1 MSNFDNLTII
11 DKLNITLSN
20 LNMTYLVGK
29 IKIYAG
35 TTLPEGYVWCDG
47 TNGTPDLT
55 NNNFIISDQSDG
67 NQQQTGNNSFANNMI
82 EHTHSI
88 QTTSNVTDMGFNFN
102 PDAVDI
108 SMRNVYND
116 VANYYIE
123 RPTSGLETSVR
134 VSPGG
139 NMNIQKQGNRDRL
152 SSHHHDIDEQTTY
165 NTPVFIT

>member
-1 MSNFDNLTII
+1 
-11 DKLNITLSN
+11 
-20 LNMTYLVGK
+20 
-29 IKIYAG
+29 
-35 TTLPEGYVWCDG
+35 
-47 TNGTPDLT
+47 
-55 NNNFIISDQSDG
+55 SDG

-165 NTPVFIT
+165 NTGISSNIVHVFNTSADYNEYRNINVENAGSSQSYLPPYIDIGFIMKDPTTWL